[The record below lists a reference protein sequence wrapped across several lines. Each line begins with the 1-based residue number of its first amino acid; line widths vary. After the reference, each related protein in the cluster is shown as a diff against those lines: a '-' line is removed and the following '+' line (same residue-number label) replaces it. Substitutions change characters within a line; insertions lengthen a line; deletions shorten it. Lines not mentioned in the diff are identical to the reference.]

1 MAPPAF
7 QALNSRLAESAK
19 RIMPEDAQRIVTPS
33 AGTPGTLVGAAPQ
46 PGEEDFRNLAN
57 LIPQLAWIAAADGN
71 IFWYNQRWYDYT
83 GSTFHDMRG
92 WGWRS
97 VHHPD
102 HVERVTARFR
112 RCVEAGEGWEDTF
125 PLRGRDGAFRWFLSR
140 AQPMRDARGRVLRWF
155 GTNTDITEQMAAE
168 DRLRTS
174 EERFR
179 TLMDA
184 SADIIWNM
192 PPSGD
197 FEWPQPR
204 WAAFTGQSFEAMRGS
219 GWLDVIHPEDR
230 AATMEAWA
238 RALTSGSRFEIEHR
252 IRRHDGQWRFME
264 GLAVPILDER
274 GRVREWIGIHTDV
287 TEAKRAKAELEAA
300 RDAAEEANRAK
311 STFIANMSHEL
322 RTPLSAVIGYT
333 EMLEEELEELG
344 ELHLGEDLNKIA
356 ANARHLLSLIND
368 VLDLSKIEAGRMTVT
383 AERFEVAGMLRE
395 VADAAG
401 PLAEK
406 KENRL
411 VLDFAEGLGT
421 ARTDQVKVKQCLL
434 NLLSN
439 AAKFTEAGT
448 ITLTA
453 RRDARDGRAW
463 LIFSVRDTGIGMT
476 EEQLAKLFQ
485 RFTQADE
492 STTRQ
497 FGGTGLGLA
506 ITRAFCRMMG
516 GDVRVDSE
524 PGSGSV
530 FTIEVPADLD
540 PGAPD
545 ASSEEG
551 RAGSEAEPGDCVL
564 VIDDDPAAR
573 ELLTRFLEREGFHAC
588 TAADGRAGLALARE
602 LRPRVVL
609 LDVEMPHLD
618 GWSVLHAIR
627 SDPELAHTPVVM
639 VSVVNEQGLGYT
651 LGATDYLVKPI
662 EWDRLKAIM
671 DRYHHAQ
678 TADVLVVDDDPDA
691 RERLRTMLERDGWQV
706 TEAGNGREALARI
719 AARVPGLIL
728 LDLMM
733 PIMNGC
739 DFLAALRAR
748 SEWREIPIVVLTA
761 KDVTP
766 SDRAR
771 LEQRVDQVFI
781 KGTISLRDLARDLR
795 EVLAQHRGDHAG
807 SKEAGA

>member
-1 MAPPAF
+1 MT
-7 QALNSRLAESAK
+7 
-19 RIMPEDAQRIVTPS
+19 EDAQQRTADP
-33 AGTPGTLVGAAPQ
+33 PVGVSDTVAEAAPQ
-46 PGEEDFRNLAN
+46 PKEEDFRNLAN

-83 GSTFHDMRG
+83 GTTFQQMRG
-92 WGWRS
+92 WGWQE

-112 RCVEAGEGWEDTF
+112 RCVERGEGWEDTF

-140 AQPMRDARGRVLRWF
+140 AQPLRDARGRILRWF

-168 DRLRTS
+168 DRLRSS

-192 PPSGD
+192 PASGD

-204 WAAFTGQSFEAMRGS
+204 WSAFTGQSWEALRGS
-219 GWLDVIHPEDR
+219 GWIEVIHPEDR
-230 AATMEAWA
+230 AATIDAWE
-238 RALTSGSRFEIEHR
+238 RALANRSRYAVEHR
-252 IRRHDGQWRFME
+252 MRRYDGEWRYME
-264 GLAVPILDER
+264 GFGVPILDER
-274 GRVREWIGIHTDV
+274 ASIREWIGIHTDV
-287 TEAKRAKAELEAA
+287 TDAKRAKTELEAA

-333 EMLEEELEELG
+333 EMLEEELDDFGQPRLV
-344 ELHLGEDLNKIA
+344 EDLNKIT

-368 VLDLSKIEAGRMTVT
+368 VLDLSKVEAGRMTVT
-383 AERFEVAGMLRE
+383 AERFDLAEMLRE
-395 VADAAG
+395 MVDAAG

-411 VLDFAEGLGT
+411 VLDFADGLGT
-421 ARTDQVKVKQCLL
+421 AHTDQVKVKQCLL

-439 AAKFTEAGT
+439 AAKFTEKGT
-448 ITLTA
+448 ITLRA
-453 RRDARDGRAW
+453 RREMRDGRGW
-463 LIFSVRDTGIGMT
+463 LIFAVRDTGIGMT
-476 EEQLAKLFQ
+476 PEQLGKLFQ

-516 GDVRVDSE
+516 GDVRVESE
-524 PGSGSV
+524 SGHGSM
-530 FTIEVPADLD
+530 FMMEVPAVLE
-540 PGAPD
+540 PEAKD
-545 ASSEEG
+545 ASSEAA
-551 RAGSEAEPGDCVL
+551 RAGSRAEPGNCVL
-564 VIDDDPAAR
+564 VIDDDPATR
-573 ELLTRFLEREGFHAC
+573 DLLTQFLHREGFRAR
-588 TAADGRAGLALARE
+588 TAADGRAGLALVRA
-602 LRPRVVL
+602 LRPRMVL
-609 LDVEMPHLD
+609 LDVEMPHVN

-639 VSVVNEQGLGYT
+639 VSVVNEQSLGYT

-671 DRYHHAQ
+671 DRYHHAR
-678 TADVLVVDDDPDA
+678 TAADVLVVDDDPAA
-691 RERLRTMLERDGWQV
+691 RERLRTMLDRDGWMV
-706 TEAGNGREALARI
+706 TEAANGREALARV
-719 AARVPGLIL
+719 AAGAPTLIL

-733 PIMNGC
+733 PIMNGF

-748 SEWREIPIVVLTA
+748 PEWREIPVVVLTA
-761 KDVTP
+761 QDVTA

-771 LEQRVDQVFI
+771 LEQQADQVLV

-795 EVLAQHRGDHAG
+795 EVLTQRRGDQAV
-807 SKEAGA
+807 SKEAEA